1 MFFIDGGKILIPL
14 VQGKL
19 IEYLVVNKVITTLNG
34 YLVHAR
40 AKILSAYM

>member
-19 IEYLVVNKVITTLNG
+19 IEYLVVNKVITTPKNNFSGAL
-34 YLVHAR
+34 
-40 AKILSAYM
+40 LS